1 MGDMGGLGHKKGME
15 LYVHIPFCAKK
26 CNYCDFRSGVADDLT
41 QKSYVDQLCEEIR
54 SQGKMYCDDFYITT
68 IFIGGGTPSILKGTW
83 VGNIMSAIYES
94 FSVNALAEVT
104 IECNPGTVNVDK
116 LRIYRQNGINRVSFG
131 LQSADNE
138 ELRLLGRVHTF
149 EDFLDSYQMAREVGF
164 TNINVDLMSALP
176 GQSVE
181 SWKETLRK
189 VVRLKPEH
197 ISSYSLIIE
206 EGTPFFTAYG
216 NREGQKNLPS
226 EEEEREMYY
235 FTNQYL
241 RAHGFE
247 RYEISNYAKRGF
259 ECKHNVGYWTGV
271 PYLGLGLGASSYVYN
286 RRFHTEENFD
296 AYMKILMNRDIT
308 PLYQDIQELGTC
320 QRMEEFMFLGLRLT
334 RGVSAAEF
342 MERFGSNMFKVFDMP
357 IRKNVIAKLLEVQDS
372 RLYLTEKGL
381 DLSNR
386 VMSDFLFD

>member
-83 VGNIMSAIYES
+83 VGNIMSVIYES

-308 PLYQDIQELGTC
+308 PLYQDIQELGTR

>member
-1 MGDMGGLGHKKGME
+1 
-15 LYVHIPFCAKK
+15 
-26 CNYCDFRSGVADDLT
+26 
-41 QKSYVDQLCEEIR
+41 
-54 SQGKMYCDDFYITT
+54 
-68 IFIGGGTPSILKGTW
+68 
-83 VGNIMSAIYES
+83 
-94 FSVNALAEVT
+94 
-104 IECNPGTVNVDK
+104 
-116 LRIYRQNGINRVSFG
+116 
-131 LQSADNE
+131 
-138 ELRLLGRVHTF
+138 
-149 EDFLDSYQMAREVGF
+149 MAREVGF

-247 RYEISNYAKRGF
+247 RYEISNYAKKGF

-308 PLYQDIQELGTC
+308 PLYQDIQELSTR

>member
-94 FSVNALAEVT
+94 LSVNALAEVT

-308 PLYQDIQELGTC
+308 PLYQDIQELGTR

>member
-1 MGDMGGLGHKKGME
+1 MKNGLGHKKGME

-94 FSVNALAEVT
+94 CSVNALAEVT

-247 RYEISNYAKRGF
+247 RYEISNYAKKGF

-308 PLYQDIQELGTC
+308 PLYQDIQELGTR

>member
-83 VGNIMSAIYES
+83 VGNIMNAIYES

-308 PLYQDIQELGTC
+308 PLYQDIQELGTR

>member
-83 VGNIMSAIYES
+83 VGNIMRAIYES

-235 FTNQYL
+235 FTKQYL

-308 PLYQDIQELGTC
+308 PLYQDIQELGTR